1 MQTEIFAVIDSG
13 NVKFVTALYVQD
25 CGAYRSPNGPG
36 SVITLY
42 IYTHT
47 KNIQFLK
54 VNLKMLNF
62 ERSRN
67 LVSVNRQKTVILK
80 VGLNKYVFNVV
91 HSVGT
96 LNVMC

>member
-25 CGAYRSPNGPG
+25 CGAYRSPSGPG

-47 KNIQFLK
+47 QRIFS
-54 VNLKMLNF
+54 F
-62 ERSRN
+62 
-67 LVSVNRQKTVILK
+67 
-80 VGLNKYVFNVV
+80 
-91 HSVGT
+91 
-96 LNVMC
+96 